1 MSGELFYMQV
11 LFILEILLLLMSLS
25 YVVRVFWPVRTQVFN
40 GDEEII
46 VSIRNRHNLK
56 ICLGIIVVMVILLTL
71 H

>member
-1 MSGELFYMQV
+1 MKV
-11 LFILEILLLLMSLS
+11 LFTLEILLLLIALS
-25 YVVRVFWPVRTQVFN
+25 YVVRVFWPVRAQVFN

-56 ICLGIIVVMVILLTL
+56 ICLCVIVAMTMLLIL

>member
-1 MSGELFYMQV
+1 MQV
-11 LFILEILLLLMSLS
+11 LFTLEILLLLMAVS
-25 YVVRVFWPVRTQVFN
+25 YVVRVFWPVRAQIFN

-56 ICLGIIVVMVILLTL
+56 ICLGIIVVMVILLML